1 MPNYTWYGSNRTSQH
16 VNAPK
21 GSGGTGLFLNNKLL
35 DVFRVTVLN
44 KEVDGLLILKCTH
57 KLYDYALAVASC
69 YLSPENSPWGRN
81 ADEYFGN
88 VVNFIYSSY
97 NEIDCFILCGDF
109 NARIG
114 ALHDYIP
121 NIDNISIRKSI
132 DSHVNNHGK
141 SFIDFLLETNF
152 CILNGR
158 VNAENDCYTCTTSRG
173 SSVVDYVVTAHNT
186 LELFYH
192 FDVIT
197 CDSIVYNHN
206 LFCYIGDKSKIP
218 DHAVLICK
226 IKLPHCK
233 ARNIPKIG
241 VAKFEHITKKKKI
254 DYRKLPFTF
263 MNNETFFNSVE
274 NILDNIDCNN
284 ESQELINNIYTKIC
298 HILEQEIDSIP
309 LTKKRFKKSGKNFW
323 NETLE
328 HLWNDMRHNEKYYKK
343 CKFMGQNLLLW
354 NKFKNTRHVFD
365 KSFSYYRRQ
374 NEKSRITEIEMLNT
388 SNPKEFWQQINQ
400 LGPRKIN
407 IIPMEVLDDTGNV
420 ISDSIYVQAK
430 WKHDFK
436 NLYTVTE
443 LQTFDKQFYDLAKY
457 NVHYNYVAI
466 NDPLYCSNPI
476 LNRNFS
482 HNEVKIIVDKSKS
495 GKAVGIDEIPYELL
509 KNDYMITILLKFF
522 QLCFDSSK
530 IPSQWSK
537 AIIVPI
543 PKSGN
548 KDPRIPLNYRGISL
562 LCNSGKIFSSVL
574 NKRLSE
580 YLESNKI
587 LCDEQNGFRSNRSSE
602 DHIFALTSLVK
613 FRLAKN
619 QDTFV
624 CFIDFQKAFDFV
636 DRTLLLFKLLQYKID
651 GNFFGIIKSMLSG
664 TKSCIRLNGTFS
676 EYFDVQNG
684 VRQGDSIS
692 STLFSIFINDL
703 VTNLKSLQMGIEIA
717 KTFTICCLLYVK
729 GRYSNLRHIIH
740 KGLNKL
746 KRTISV

>member
-21 GSGGTGLFLNNKLL
+21 GSGGIGLFLNNKLL
-35 DVFRVTVLN
+35 DVFHVTILN

-158 VNAENDCYTCTTSRG
+158 VNPENDCYTCTTSRG
-173 SSVVDYVVTAHNT
+173 SSVVDYDVTAHNT
-186 LELFYH
+186 L
-192 FDVIT
+192 
-197 CDSIVYNHN
+197 
-206 LFCYIGDKSKIP
+206 
-218 DHAVLICK
+218 
-226 IKLPHCK
+226 
-233 ARNIPKIG
+233 
-241 VAKFEHITKKKKI
+241 HITKKKKI

-298 HILEQEIDSIP
+298 PILEQEIDSIP

-328 HLWNDMRHNEKYYKK
+328 HLWNDMRHNEKTYKK
-343 CKFMGQNLLLW
+343 CKFMGQKRLLC

-374 NEKSRITEIEMLNT
+374 NEKSQITEIEMLNT
-388 SNPKEFWQQINQ
+388 SNPKEFWQKINQ

-420 ISDSIYVQAK
+420 ISDSIHVQAK

-443 LQTFDKQFYDLAKY
+443 LQTFDKQFYNLAKY

-482 HNEVKIIVDKSKS
+482 YNEVKIIVDKSKS

-509 KNDYMITILLKFF
+509 KMII
-522 QLCFDSSK
+522 
-530 IPSQWSK
+530 
-537 AIIVPI
+537 
-543 PKSGN
+543 
-548 KDPRIPLNYRGISL
+548 
-562 LCNSGKIFSSVL
+562 
-574 NKRLSE
+574 
-580 YLESNKI
+580 
-587 LCDEQNGFRSNRSSE
+587 
-602 DHIFALTSLVK
+602 
-613 FRLAKN
+613 
-619 QDTFV
+619 
-624 CFIDFQKAFDFV
+624 
-636 DRTLLLFKLLQYKID
+636 
-651 GNFFGIIKSMLSG
+651 
-664 TKSCIRLNGTFS
+664 
-676 EYFDVQNG
+676 
-684 VRQGDSIS
+684 
-692 STLFSIFINDL
+692 
-703 VTNLKSLQMGIEIA
+703 
-717 KTFTICCLLYVK
+717 
-729 GRYSNLRHIIH
+729 
-740 KGLNKL
+740 
-746 KRTISV
+746 